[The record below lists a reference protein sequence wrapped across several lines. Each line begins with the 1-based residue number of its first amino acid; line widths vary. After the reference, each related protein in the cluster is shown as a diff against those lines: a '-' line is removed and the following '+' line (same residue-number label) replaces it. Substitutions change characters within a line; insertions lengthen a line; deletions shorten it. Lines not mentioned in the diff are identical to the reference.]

1 MLWNKKETRKVRQ
14 SHVYNIAGE
23 SVTNLSYPMS
33 FKGTKDIQRRDTNIF
48 TFKGIDIKIFN

>member
-33 FKGTKDIQRRDTNIF
+33 FKGTKDIQRRDTNTF
-48 TFKGIDIKIFN
+48 TFKGNRH